1 MTDLQRDIGGLEAR
15 MDGHEK
21 RVDRIEQKIDAGF
34 KDIRTHTEAG
44 FGVIHKRLDELYAA
58 ENQRKG
64 VTGLVKTVF
73 TGGAFAGAIEAIK
86 TFFGGHHS

>member
-15 MDGHEK
+15 MDEHEK

-34 KDIRTHTEAG
+34 REIRDANTAG
-44 FGVIHKRLDELYAA
+44 FTRIHQRIEELAAA

-64 VTGLVKTVF
+64 ALGLVKMAMSGSLI
-73 TGGAFAGAIEAIK
+73 TGAVEGLKAL
-86 TFFGGHHS
+86 FGSHK